1 MAVRS
6 LTDQLARFGTR
17 SRDANLARALA
28 LPDGA
33 SSAGCRQRRTL
44 TTSDRS
50 AKRRTPTRP
59 ILYRRS
65 FQVVRF
71 EGLVKPASTVCA
83 ARCTATL
90 GPGSEKLNW
99 SVTGLYLY
107 RLLSLGLLLLSL
119 SAVVPLACSA
129 GRVGEGG
136 GGGGGSTGPGPQA
149 GGRAWAG
156 FVGTLLGASWE
167 CRWPT
172 HPADDLNPVLAIDS
186 NKLAHPVCPGATA
199 PPGGTCGVVWFDKSD

>member
-1 MAVRS
+1 MGLSVVVAFNLLRAPSKIVSCIAISGIVLRERRFCAPQMAVMAIVF
-6 LTDQLARFGTR
+6 QLARLGTR
-17 SRDANLARALA
+17 SRDADLARPLA
-28 LPDGA
+28 PPDGP

-65 FQVVRF
+65 FQVVRYD
-71 EGLVKPASTVCA
+71 GLAKPPPTVCA

-90 GPGSEKLNW
+90 GPGSDKLNW

-129 GRVGEGG
+129 GRVG
-136 GGGGGSTGPGPQA
+136 
-149 GGRAWAG
+149 
-156 FVGTLLGASWE
+156 
-167 CRWPT
+167 
-172 HPADDLNPVLAIDS
+172 
-186 NKLAHPVCPGATA
+186 
-199 PPGGTCGVVWFDKSD
+199 

>member
-1 MAVRS
+1 MAVMS
-6 LTDQLARFGTR
+6 IADQPARLGTR
-17 SRDANLARALA
+17 GRDADLAATLA
-28 LPDGA
+28 PPDA
-33 SSAGCRQRRTL
+33 TSSPCCRQRRTL

-65 FQVVRF
+65 FQVVRYD
-71 EGLVKPASTVCA
+71 GLAKPPPTVCA

-136 GGGGGSTGPGPQA
+136 GGGGGSTGPGSQA

-172 HPADDLNPVLAIDS
+172 HPADGLILSAICQLLID
-186 NKLAHPVCPGATA
+186 
-199 PPGGTCGVVWFDKSD
+199 VVVDGLHRGR

>member
-1 MAVRS
+1 MAVKT
-6 LTDQLARFGTR
+6 LTDQPDRLGTR
-17 SRDANLARALA
+17 SRDADLA
-28 LPDGA
+28 LTLAIPDVT

-65 FQVVRF
+65 FQVVRYD
-71 EGLVKPASTVCA
+71 GLATSPPTVCA

-90 GPGSEKLNW
+90 GPGSDKLNW

-107 RLLSLGLLLLSL
+107 RLPFSWAPPALAVCCCSVGLLRG
-119 SAVVPLACSA
+119 A
-129 GRVGEGG
+129 GGE
-136 GGGGGSTGPGPQA
+136 GGSTGPDPQA

-156 FVGTLLGASWE
+156 FVGTLLGPGWE

-172 HPADDLNPVLAIDS
+172 HQKPPYSSQPPAYCQPTASLQSASSLP
-186 NKLAHPVCPGATA
+186 PAT
-199 PPGGTCGVVWFDKSD
+199 